1 MKKGLLLQRFLV
13 VSILLFGMCLTT
25 VAETVI
31 VDGIFYQLNDN
42 WTYSY
47 YDADG
52 NWVNSDNYP
61 HAAIVTYDPSINPWS
76 VSVVDTYQSDLV
88 IPQKVTY
95 KGVDYTV
102 ASVGY
107 SAFKSNKSLT
117 SVQLPSSVK
126 RIESDAFN
134 DCSSLISITMP
145 GVVVIDG
152 GVFNGS
158 GLKTITIPKTLKKFE
173 KSMFGSMS
181 ELTSIN
187 VDKSHGTYCSEDGV
201 MYNKAMTDIV
211 GFPAKKDGN
220 YKIPS
225 TVTTISAGSFPENV
239 YIDELIIPATV
250 TKIESNAFGNNPHI
264 KKLTIEDASKELTI
278 GSGSNSYYDF
288 YDEKGNRRDIYPMF
302 YETLQEL
309 YWGRPLSYTSAY
321 NAPFACSTLSKVVFG
336 KKVTSVPKYTF
347 FRCYNINAVDVKGG
361 FDQWI
366 KFGFSEPYSSP
377 FSSIGAEV
385 LPSVTFNGAPLS
397 GAVVIPDGIT
407 NIPWYALQYG
417 CSAVTSLTIPA
428 GVETIDDGAF
438 KGLDHLNTINL
449 ASENTNFVL
458 EDNVLY
464 AKKKAKILLFPQL
477 REGEYTMPSTI
488 TEVGDY
494 QFYNCKNLT
503 GITLSSNLKTIGSYA
518 FSGCSQI
525 KSISIP
531 ATVET
536 IKNNAFD
543 GCAAL
548 TDLVFEDGENQLTLA
563 RNGSYVFVNENDE
576 SSETRSCGIFRYSP
590 IERLYLGRNLIIPDY
605 TDSYWDEEGKKIFNG
620 DKLSTVEIGSK
631 VRSMPASMFYNCF
644 KVTKVDFGGTIA
656 DWCNITFPDEYAT
669 PFGAASE
676 NCPILCLQGSPLH
689 SQVNIP
695 KTATKIGS
703 YAFWGMAG
711 VSTIVVPATVKTI
724 EPYAF
729 QNGKISDVY
738 INATKIITLT
748 DANSFSANTNIYIGD
763 DVVSDY
769 RTAPIWSDLTNQIL
783 PKGFLQVSVD
793 LVAMTSSPALL
804 PALNALE
811 SVNDEYRVSAL
822 TNLKIKGTMNGWDI
836 MVIRNK
842 MTNLRTLDLSEAT
855 ILDNDGG
862 YEYYTGYH
870 TVPHTISPFSF
881 SDMTSLRKVIL
892 PKDIV
897 SIGSNA
903 FGGCSNLTEIP
914 LAKGLETIE
923 DGAFQ
928 SCSSLRTIVFP
939 TTLKRIGGSA
949 FNSCSSLTDID
960 FAEGLS
966 RIGGWAFAYCYNLRE
981 LHFPTS
987 LKSIEDYAFYSCNNL
1002 SEVHVPSMMQSI
1014 GDYAFR
1020 GCGLKSVYAYT
1031 LVPIQ
1036 INQNTFDYKGVNLYA
1051 PDNSFYNYYL
1061 NTQWSQFQDV
1071 IEFPALYTNWYTAR
1085 DVDVEIDV
1093 EKPIKN
1099 VDDENPADG
1108 EMEPGSG
1115 LVFVGDGEQLVKNLI
1130 LNWNHGDNYPSLIE
1144 NGNLSVDELAF
1155 IMNVYPG
1162 RWYFFSFP
1170 FDVKLNNIKH
1180 DGKWVWR
1187 YYDAEERAKNG
1198 EGGWKD
1204 VETDILE
1211 ANKGYIFQCNVE
1223 GDLEIPVGNPD
1234 FFTKS
1239 SARTRGV
1246 TYSADKSVDLL
1257 THEAKKP
1264 EDASWNFIGN
1274 PNLSYYS
1281 LGNMADEKDF
1291 SAPVTVWDP
1300 EQQTYTAVV
1309 PGDDDYDFHPFQAF
1323 FVQKP
1328 AGSEEM
1334 TFRGEHRATYSQT
1347 TKKSSTRSKARSVD
1361 ENRLFVNLEISN
1373 GSTIDKTRVVFDDSK
1388 TALYDNGVDA
1398 NKFLSIEKVPQIYSL
1413 DGQNVKY
1420 SVNNRPNGSH
1430 EVSLGFV
1437 APAAGEYTIAASLTD
1452 CKMALKDLETGLTHD
1467 LSKGAYTFET
1477 SEGTFDK
1484 RFVLV
1489 AGLRTDISDRSIDGL
1504 EINADANG
1512 ISISGNDNSQ
1522 PVNIYS
1528 LNGVLKA
1535 TLANSGS
1542 ISLPKGTYIVSAGD
1556 KSAKVLVK

>member
-1 MKKGLLLQRFLV
+1 MKKGLLLQRFSV
-13 VSILLFGMCLTT
+13 ISILLFGMCLTT
-25 VAETVI
+25 IAETVN

-42 WTYSY
+42 WSY
-47 YDADG
+47 GYNDADG

-76 VSVVDTYQSDLV
+76 VSVVDTYQGDLV

-126 RIESDAFN
+126 RIESYAFN

-145 GVVVIDG
+145 GVVVIDD

-158 GLKTITIPKTLKKFE
+158 VLKTITIPKTLKKFE

-181 ELTSIN
+181 ELTSIT

-264 KKLTIEDASKELTI
+264 KKLTIEDASKEL
-278 GSGSNSYYDF
+278 
-288 YDEKGNRRDIYPMF
+288 
-302 YETLQEL
+302 
-309 YWGRPLSYTSAY
+309 
-321 NAPFACSTLSKVVFG
+321 
-336 KKVTSVPKYTF
+336 
-347 FRCYNINAVDVKGG
+347 
-361 FDQWI
+361 
-366 KFGFSEPYSSP
+366 
-377 FSSIGAEV
+377 EV

-605 TDSYWDEEGKKIFNG
+605 TGSYWDEEGKKIFNG

-897 SIGSNA
+897 SIGNNA

-928 SCSSLRTIVFP
+928 NCSSLRTIVFP

-949 FNSCSSLTDID
+949 FQNCSSLTDID

-966 RIGGWAFAYCYNLRE
+966 RIGGWAFASCYNLRE

-1130 LNWNHGDNYPSLIE
+1130 LNWNHGDHYPSLIE

-1291 SAPVTVWDP
+1291 DAPVTVWDP
-1300 EQQTYTAVV
+1300 DKQTYMAYV
-1309 PGDDDYDFHPFQAF
+1309 PGDDEYDFHPFQAF

-1328 AGSEEM
+1328 TGNDEM
-1334 TFRGEHRATYSQT
+1334 TFRADNRATYAQT
-1347 TKKSSTRSKARSVD
+1347 SKEVRQKHPQQGTQSS
-1361 ENRLFVNLEISN
+1361 
-1373 GSTIDKTRVVFDDSK
+1373 
-1388 TALYDNGVDA
+1388 
-1398 NKFLSIEKVPQIYSL
+1398 
-1413 DGQNVKY
+1413 
-1420 SVNNRPNGSH
+1420 
-1430 EVSLGFV
+1430 
-1437 APAAGEYTIAASLTD
+1437 
-1452 CKMALKDLETGLTHD
+1452 M
-1467 LSKGAYTFET
+1467 
-1477 SEGTFDK
+1477 
-1484 RFVLV
+1484 
-1489 AGLRTDISDRSIDGL
+1489 RTDF
-1504 EINADANG
+1504 
-1512 ISISGNDNSQ
+1512 
-1522 PVNIYS
+1522 S
-1528 LNGVLKA
+1528 LIWKSLMVL
-1535 TLANSGS
+1535 TL
-1542 ISLPKGTYIVSAGD
+1542 TRHV
-1556 KSAKVLVK
+1556 